1 MKTVTTYLLL
11 ISLAMGLGLG
21 LGLGC
26 GGDTSVEPRPPEDFP
41 PRAVETFESQTLTA
55 ERERLMIDFATAF
68 EDPEG
73 RPLSYSAESSDVS
86 VLTVAM
92 AGPVL
97 TITPLA
103 EGSATVSVK
112 ASDPGGNSAT
122 ITIPVTV
129 NAPAHPDDDEN
140 YQTLSRLIVTANS
153 VEFFGLST
161 QGAGSCIDVD
171 PQTVYGTGFE
181 AASFRFHHSRWQR
194 QDEFGWTTLPGTV
207 RGENRLCVYTPV
219 ESGLYR
225 MVGDV
230 TIGRGG
236 LTELRYSSNV
246 LNH

>member
-1 MKTVTTYLLL
+1 MRIIMIPVLLV
-11 ISLAMGLGLG
+11 SLAV
-21 LGLGC
+21 GC
-26 GGDTSVEPRPPEDFP
+26 GGDSSVQPRTPDDFAP
-41 PRAVETFESQTLTA
+41 TVVESFEAQTLTA
-55 ERERLMIDFATAF
+55 ERERLTISFATAF
-68 EDPEG
+68 KDPEE
-73 RPLSYSAESSDVS
+73 RPLTYSAESSDAS
-86 VLTVAM
+86 VVM
-92 AGPVL
+92 ATMSGPVL

-122 ITIPVTV
+122 ISIPVTV

-153 VEFFGLST
+153 VAFFGLSV

-171 PQTVYGTGFE
+171 PQTVYGTGYE
-181 AASFRFHHSRWQR
+181 AASYQFHHSRWQR

-207 RGENRLCVYTPV
+207 RGENKLCVYTPP

-230 TIGRGG
+230 TIGRDG
-236 LTELRYSSNV
+236 LTELRFSSNV

>member
-1 MKTVTTYLLL
+1 MRTVTMHLLL
-11 ISLAMGLGLG
+11 ISLAMGW
-21 LGLGC
+21 GC
-26 GGDTSVEPRPPEDFP
+26 GGDSSVEPRPPEDFP
-41 PRAVETFESQTLTA
+41 PRAVETFEAQTLTA
-55 ERERLMIDFATAF
+55 ERERLMINFATAF

-92 AGPVL
+92 SGSVL

-112 ASDPGGNSAT
+112 ATDPGANSAT
-122 ITIPVTV
+122 ITINVTV

-153 VEFFGLST
+153 VEFFGLAV
-161 QGAGSCIDVD
+161 QGASSCIDVD
-171 PQTVYGTGFE
+171 PQIVYGTGFE
-181 AASFRFHHSRWQR
+181 AASYRFHHSRWQR
-194 QDEFGWTTLPGTV
+194 QGEFGWTTVPGTV
-207 RGENRLCVYTPV
+207 RGENKLCVYTPA

-230 TIGRGG
+230 TIGRDG
-236 LTELRYSSNV
+236 LTELRFSSNV

>member
-1 MKTVTTYLLL
+1 MRVIGAAALLVAV
-11 ISLAMGLGLG
+11 AM
-21 LGLGC
+21 GC
-26 GGDTSVEPRPPEDFP
+26 GGDSSVEPRTPEDFP
-41 PRAVETFESQTLTA
+41 PRAVETFGAQTLTA
-55 ERERLMIDFATAF
+55 ERDRLTIDFATAF
-68 EDPEG
+68 RDPEEQTL
-73 RPLSYSAESSDVS
+73 RFSAESSDPS

-92 AGPVL
+92 SGSVL

-112 ASDPGGNSAT
+112 ATDPGGNSAT
-122 ITIPVTV
+122 ISIPVAV

-140 YQTLSRLIVTANS
+140 YQSLPRLVVTANS
-153 VEFFGLST
+153 VEFFGLSA
-161 QGAGSCIDVD
+161 QGSGSCIDVD

-194 QDEFGWTTLPGTV
+194 QDEFGWTTLPGTL
-207 RGENRLCVYTPV
+207 RGENKLCVYTPS

-236 LTELRYSSNV
+236 LTQLRFSSNV

>member
-1 MKTVTTYLLL
+1 MKTVTMYILL
-11 ISLAMGLGLG
+11 ISLV
-21 LGLGC
+21 LGC
-26 GGDTSVEPRPPEDFP
+26 GGDKSVEPRTPDDFP
-41 PRAVETFESQTLTA
+41 PRAVETFEAQTLTA
-55 ERERLMIDFATAF
+55 ERERLMIDFGTAF
-68 EDPEG
+68 KDPEE
-73 RPLSYSAESSDVS
+73 RPLRYSAETSDAS

-92 AGPVL
+92 SGSVL

-122 ITIPVTV
+122 ISIPVTV

-140 YQTLSRLIVTANS
+140 YQTLPRLIVTANS
-153 VEFFGLST
+153 VEFFELSA
-161 QGAGSCIDVD
+161 QGADSCIDVD
-171 PQTVYGTGFE
+171 PQTVYGSGYET
-181 AASFRFHHSRWQR
+181 ASYRFHHSRWQR
-194 QDEFGWTTLPGTV
+194 QDAFGWTTLPGTV

-236 LTELRYSSNV
+236 LTELRFSSNV

>member
-1 MKTVTTYLLL
+1 MQTVTMRLLL
-11 ISLAMGLGLG
+11 ISLAMGPG

-26 GGDTSVEPRPPEDFP
+26 GGDTSVAPRPPEDFP
-41 PRAVETFESQTLTA
+41 PRAVETFEAQTLTA
-55 ERERLMIDFATAF
+55 ERERLVIDFATAF

-92 AGPVL
+92 AGSVL
-97 TITPLA
+97 TITPQA
-103 EGSATVSVK
+103 AGSATVSVK

-153 VEFFGLST
+153 VEFFGLSA
-161 QGAGSCIDVD
+161 QGSGSCIDVD

-181 AASFRFHHSRWQR
+181 AASYRFHHSRWQR
-194 QDEFGWTTLPGTV
+194 QDEYGWTTLPGTV
-207 RGENRLCVYTPV
+207 RGENKLCVYTPV
-219 ESGLYR
+219 ETGLYR

-230 TIGRGG
+230 TIGKDG
-236 LTELRYSSNV
+236 LTELRFSSNV